1 MEPKQTVNVRLCAEY
16 INHVKVQIDITK
28 ISSSTSYCIMIQ
40 KMTLNE
46 SILKTQVPICDIN

>member
-28 ISSSTSYCIMIQ
+28 ISSSTSYCITSWYM
-40 KMTLNE
+40 
-46 SILKTQVPICDIN
+46 SSCDNDSENDT